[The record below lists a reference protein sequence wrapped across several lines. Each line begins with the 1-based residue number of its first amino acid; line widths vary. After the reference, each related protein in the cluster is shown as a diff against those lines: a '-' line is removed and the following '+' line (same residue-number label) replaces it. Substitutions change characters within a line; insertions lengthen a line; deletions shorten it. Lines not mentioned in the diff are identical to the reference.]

1 MTDFNQEMY
10 WREYQRR
17 CALAA
22 AAASTAAQQKID
34 TAYSQFINAIN
45 IDNSTEA
52 VSNLLNVF
60 NGKQIILKDV
70 TTSSNTIKVKDQLD
84 SIMNSISTIVK
95 NGTQIVA
102 NIAIPEDANIDMLSS
117 SYTIPTGATVIIGT
131 TSTTSSRSTS
141 EAYTIKS
148 EGHLFRAEGGNLTI
162 NGGNYKVSGGS
173 YVIRSGINPT
183 STKTIDDALPSK
195 VTINDGTFESD
206 SYVITTWGNST
217 TVINGGTF
225 KSPSSIFAGN
235 GNEWCAN
242 AKLTINGG
250 TFEVTNNAE
259 ADGYTAVIGYW
270 PVGKGV
276 LTVTGGTFKIN
287 TPNCPATIFGIRAG
301 EANITGGTYIME
313 NYDSS
318 LSGKF
323 GDVSTLLPSGLFTV
337 TANPGYIG
345 EPTVNIATKLL
356 AENNRIVAYDGVGEP
371 ANWEAL
377 FAEGTWSNIST
388 YVDCYPI
395 SE

>member
-1 MTDFNQEMY
+1 MQ
-10 WREYQRR
+10 
-17 CALAA
+17 LL
-22 AAASTAAQQKID
+22 SKKID
-34 TAYSQFINAIN
+34 KAYTQFIDAIN
-45 IDNSTEA
+45 TDNSAEA
-52 VSNLLNVF
+52 VSNLLNEF
-60 NGKQIILKDV
+60 DGKQIILKDV

-84 SIMNSISTIVK
+84 SIMNGINTIVK
-95 NGTQIVA
+95 SGTQIVA
-102 NIAIPEDANIDMLSS
+102 NIAIPEDANIDMQSG
-117 SYTIPTGATVIIGT
+117 SYTIPNGATVIIGT

-162 NGGNYKVSGGS
+162 NSGNYKVSGGS

-183 STKTIDDALPSK
+183 STKIIDDALPSK
-195 VTINDGTFESD
+195 VTINGGTFESE

-225 KSPSSIFAGN
+225 KSSSSIFAGN
-235 GNEWCAN
+235 GNAWCAN

-250 TFEVTNNAE
+250 TFEVESDAE
-259 ADGYTAVIGYW
+259 ADGYTTLIGYW
-270 PVGKGV
+270 PVGYGELKV
-276 LTVTGGTFKIN
+276 SGGTFTID

-301 EANITGGTYIME
+301 KANITGGTYIME

-337 TANPGYIG
+337 TANPGYVG
-345 EPTVNIATKLL
+345 EPIVNIATKLL
-356 AENNRIVAYDGVGEP
+356 TENDRIIAYDGVGES

-377 FAEGTWSNIST
+377 FAEGTWGNISS
-388 YVDCYPI
+388 YVDCYPTA
-395 SE
+395 E